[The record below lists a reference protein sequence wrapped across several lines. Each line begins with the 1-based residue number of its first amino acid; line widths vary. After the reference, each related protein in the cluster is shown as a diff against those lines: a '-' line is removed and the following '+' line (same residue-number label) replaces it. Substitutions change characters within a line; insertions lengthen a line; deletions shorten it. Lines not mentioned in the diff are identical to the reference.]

1 MSNNQWPGP
10 NNHPQQGY
18 PQQPAFGNPQPQPGR
33 PQPQPGY
40 QQPQPSYSQPGYQQ
54 PGYGQQGYQPTY
66 GPAGY
71 GMPPQPPR
79 KSNTPL
85 IVALVAILVATAGLG
100 AWWILGRGDQT
111 IANPSTS
118 TQTTTQE
125 TKKSE
130 TPSPE
135 PTRKA
140 TEPTTRISSKSSSAA
155 PKFPDSFGNFA
166 LDETKDETTKYY
178 SNSDGDRFVAIYEEG
193 GTVDENAHLLEN
205 MKFNGKWFCGNA
217 KAGTMCLIQVHSGV
231 LGTIMHKDKSTSEVA
246 AVSETFLAAWK

>member
-85 IVALVAILVATAGLG
+85 IVALVAILHAE
-100 AWWILGRGDQT
+100 R
-111 IANPSTS
+111 
-118 TQTTTQE
+118 
-125 TKKSE
+125 
-130 TPSPE
+130 
-135 PTRKA
+135 
-140 TEPTTRISSKSSSAA
+140 AA
-155 PKFPDSFGNFA
+155 QNLQWEK
-166 LDETKDETTKYY
+166 
-178 SNSDGDRFVAIYEEG
+178 
-193 GTVDENAHLLEN
+193 
-205 MKFNGKWFCGNA
+205 
-217 KAGTMCLIQVHSGV
+217 
-231 LGTIMHKDKSTSEVA
+231 
-246 AVSETFLAAWK
+246 